1 MTFNKDPSLTPH
13 AAPPPA
19 PTTGGTTSPK
29 LSPPSDVCSTAPYH
43 VYVNTPIEPTE
54 AFKNTVK
61 DIIEAISYI
70 TASMSYEPETVL
82 LNWRNSG
89 RNSSLLPPPTNFPCP
104 IQTNNFSVHLMLQS
118 RSSTG
123 TLRTTR
129 IFFPH
134 Q

>member
-82 LNWRNSG
+82 LQLAELWQELKFA
-89 RNSSLLPPPTNFPCP
+89 SSAYK
-104 IQTNNFSVHLMLQS
+104 FSM
-118 RSSTG
+118 
-123 TLRTTR
+123 
-129 IFFPH
+129 PYPNK
-134 Q
+134 